1 MLPYSSG
8 SIYLFNVERKEMEE
22 AGSLPGG
29 ILASRWSPNEENLI
43 VASGDGKLLLFN
55 SEFDVISE

>member
-1 MLPYSSG
+1 
-8 SIYLFNVERKEMEE
+8 MEE
-22 AGSLPGG
+22 AGALPGG
-29 ILASRWSPNEENLI
+29 ILASRWSPNEESLI